1 MRMLAASFVA
11 LLPVACVRAGTV
23 MPARTAPVAATEAA
37 AHGSVIPADAG
48 TRLAFCGSPGL
59 SVNIK
64 VDSASTGATRFA
76 AGTAELAAGAVNAAA
91 HPNND
96 EAIYFL
102 TAGGRAFVGTD
113 TTEIHPG
120 LMLYV
125 PQAVHH
131 GFVSAP
137 DRPVRFVW
145 MIAPQE
151 LARSFRARGVRP
163 GTTCPTLGQ

>member
-1 MRMLAASFVA
+1 
-11 LLPVACVRAGTV
+11 
-23 MPARTAPVAATEAA
+23 
-37 AHGSVIPADAG
+37 
-48 TRLAFCGSPGL
+48 
-59 SVNIK
+59 VNIK
-64 VDSASTGATRFA
+64 VDSASTSATRFA

-91 HPNND
+91 HANND

-102 TAGGRAFVGTD
+102 SAGGRAFVGTD

-125 PQAVHH
+125 PQGMHH
-131 GFVSAP
+131 GFMSAP

-151 LARSFRARGVRP
+151 LARGFRARGVPQGSACPAP
-163 GTTCPTLGQ
+163 GQ